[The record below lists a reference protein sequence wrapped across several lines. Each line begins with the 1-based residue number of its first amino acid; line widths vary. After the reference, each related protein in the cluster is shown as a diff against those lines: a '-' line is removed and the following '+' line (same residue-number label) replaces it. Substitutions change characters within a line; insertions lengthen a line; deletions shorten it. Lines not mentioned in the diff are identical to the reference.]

1 MILNSLSWKRA
12 LEWWICNCRD
22 SRKHVIKPQ
31 SREKGFPGGTM
42 VKNPRVNAGDTG
54 DLGSVPGWGRFL
66 GEGNGSPLQCSC
78 LESPMDR
85 GAWRAAVHGV
95 TQSWAQLS
103 DYSAP
108 REKAPRPGIP
118 HKPDRGAPSG
128 LQPNGFTALPA
139 HKTVLTSPP
148 HSPWN
153 QGSPCP
159 LVIYYTACISQPLR
173 LAPRLPGAPYG
184 PMWWVSSS
192 REERG

>member
-95 TQSWAQLS
+95 TES
-103 DYSAP
+103 DTTEVTKHARVHSHP
-108 REKAPRPGIP
+108 
-118 HKPDRGAPSG
+118 
-128 LQPNGFTALPA
+128 LQPGSVRPF
-139 HKTVLTSPP
+139 VL
-148 HSPWN
+148 
-153 QGSPCP
+153 
-159 LVIYYTACISQPLR
+159 VA
-173 LAPRLPGAPYG
+173 
-184 PMWWVSSS
+184 
-192 REERG
+192 